1 MSFSHHVHATFEPN
15 GRSVAAARSF
25 VRAALTEW
33 DAAELVDDAVLLVS
47 ELVTNAI
54 VHAGTATEV
63 HCLRYEDGVRIEVR
77 DRHPARELP
86 EMASGVTAEDNE
98 GGRGLLLPAA
108 LASAWGVEYTQTSKQ
123 VWFQLDLPG
132 RVARAGTTL
141 ASPIVST
148 SVLPATVDEVRVA
161 VIRADAD
168 GAVLRWND
176 QASALFGW
184 SAEQAAKLALT
195 DLVVLPRASSA
206 GLVLADVLKLSRW
219 QGRCGV
225 RHQDGR
231 LIPVFA
237 SHVRT
242 SDAADVPSIVGLYV
256 PVEAAAVLESPTV
269 ARPPRP
275 APQADVPDP
284 DAEWAGLSHSV
295 ASRFGLDELL
305 QRAVERSRDA
315 MDGDAA
321 YVLLVS
327 DDETELEVRA
337 TTGLP
342 TSVHRGPRVS
352 AAGMSGRIGSS
363 RLPTVHDDLGTRS
376 EAMPVLAGTGMRSLL
391 TVPLLVEGRVTGT
404 LGVASAERGR
414 FGNDDAIRLQRAAD
428 RIALSVE
435 SARLAELERSRRGSL
450 SFLAEAS
457 DLLAGILDN
466 DMTLAM
472 VAQLVVPR
480 LATWC
485 AVHTVDD
492 AGEARLAY
500 VWHENEEHID
510 PLRQLL
516 VRADA
521 PELRALPG
529 ARPWTGLAAAGV
541 AEGLNA
547 ASGSGSG
554 DSVVGT
560 GGRALPVRRAAA
572 LVGATAISLPLVAR
586 GRGLG
591 TLTLGRPSG
600 QKFRRDTLELAEDLS
615 RRAALA
621 MDNAR
626 LYSDRAATSQ
636 ALQRSLLPPELPEV
650 PNVEVGV
657 VYQAAGEGNEVG
669 GDFYDLFP
677 MRPGCWGF
685 AIGDVCGTGPEA
697 AAVTGLARHSLRILA
712 REGKAVPAVL
722 ERLNTAILDEGSR
735 SRFLTLLYGELSPRE
750 NGGARL
756 TFASA
761 GHPLPMVLRADGEV
775 VTVGTPQPL
784 LGVMDTLDLH
794 EETIELEP
802 GDVLVAVT
810 DGVTE
815 RREAGRMLGEEGLAK
830 VLSGCRELTAVAVAT
845 RIRRAVVD
853 FAVAAPRDDMAILAL
868 RVS

>member
-1 MSFSHHVHATFEPN
+1 MSFSHQVHATFTPN

-25 VRAALTEW
+25 VRGVLDEW

-54 VHAGTATEV
+54 VHAGTSTEV
-63 HCLRYEDGVRIEVR
+63 RCLRYEDGVRIEIC
-77 DRHPARELP
+77 DQHPARELP
-86 EMASGVTAEDNE
+86 NMSSGVAAEEDE

-108 LASAWGVEYTQTSKQ
+108 LASAWGVQYTPTTKQ

-132 RVARAGTTL
+132 RGGAREGTTL
-141 ASPIVST
+141 ASPIV
-148 SVLPATVDEVRVA
+148 PAAVTPNTMDEVRVA
-161 VIRADAD
+161 VLRVDAD
-168 GAVLRWND
+168 GAVQHWNA
-176 QASALFGW
+176 QAVELFGW
-184 SAEQAAKLALT
+184 TAEQAAKLTLG
-195 DLVVLPRASSA
+195 DLVVLPRQSSA

-231 LIPVFA
+231 LIPVYA

-242 SDAADVPSIVGLYV
+242 ADAADVPSITGLYV
-256 PVEAAAVLESPTV
+256 LAEAAALLETPPAARP
-269 ARPPRP
+269 ARPP
-275 APQADVPDP
+275 APTAQGDP
-284 DAEWAGLSHSV
+284 DAEWAGLTHSV

-305 QRAVERSRDA
+305 QRAVERARDA
-315 MDGDAA
+315 LDGDAA
-321 YVLLVS
+321 YVLLVT

-342 TSVHRGPRVS
+342 VSVHRGPRVP
-352 AAGMSGRIGSS
+352 ATGMGGRIGSS
-363 RLPTVHDDLGTRS
+363 RLPTVHDDLGARC

-404 LGVASAERGR
+404 LGVAAAKRGR
-414 FGNDDAIRLQRAAD
+414 FGNEDAIRLQRAAD

-492 AGEARLAY
+492 AGEPRLSY
-500 VWHENEEHID
+500 VWHENEDHID

-516 VRADA
+516 ERATP
-521 PELRALPG
+521 PEMRALPG
-529 ARPWTGLAAAGV
+529 ARPWTGLAAPGDAAGDTV
-541 AEGLNA
+541 VR
-547 ASGSGSG
+547 SGGS
-554 DSVVGT
+554 
-560 GGRALPVRRAAA
+560 ALPVRNAAA

-600 QKFRRDTLELAEDLS
+600 DRFRRDLVELAEDLS

-650 PNVEVGV
+650 PGVEVGV

-669 GDFYDLFP
+669 GDFYDLFE
-677 MRPGCWGF
+677 MRENCWGL

-697 AAVTGLARHSLRILA
+697 AAVTGLARHSLHILA
-712 REGKAVPAVL
+712 REGQPVPAVL
-722 ERLNTAILDEGSR
+722 ERLNTAILDEGAR
-735 SRFLTLLYGELSPRE
+735 GRFMTLLYGELMPRPE
-750 NGGARL
+750 GGVRL

-761 GHPLPMVLRADGEV
+761 GHPLPLLLRAGGGV
-775 VTVGTPQPL
+775 APVGTPQPL
-784 LGVMDTLDLH
+784 LGVMDTLDLV
-794 EETIELEP
+794 EESVDLDP

-815 RREAGRMLGEEGLAK
+815 RREGARMLGEDGLAT
-830 VLSGCRELTAVAVAT
+830 VLAGCRELTAGAVAA
-845 RIRRAVVD
+845 RIQRAVVD

-868 RVS
+868 RVC